1 MRMLYHRKWDD
12 KSIMDHI
19 LARYKVEPLHHHCY
33 VNKYPDIHAAACR
46 LFGSWKNAIEACGID
61 YSEVRKYRE
70 WSVKKILEEIKKAS
84 KAKKSLNSKYIQDNN
99 RPLYMA
105 AIKRFKSWGK
115 AVHAAGFDYKKIRLR
130 RNMEPAEIK
139 KEIQELY
146 KKGVDLAYPFMRE
159 NYQYLLANG
168 MKKIGDGSWALARKK
183 SGILE
188 NYRLSK
194 HKRKIKA
201 AKKTTLKT
209 VRKNNKKN
217 TKPGKNNSKGKR
229 K

>member
-1 MRMLYHRKWDD
+1 
-12 KSIMDHI
+12 
-19 LARYKVEPLHHHCY
+19 
-33 VNKYPDIHAAACR
+33 
-46 LFGSWKNAIEACGID
+46 
-61 YSEVRKYRE
+61 
-70 WSVKKILEEIKKAS
+70 
-84 KAKKSLNSKYIQDNN
+84 
-99 RPLYMA
+99 
-105 AIKRFKSWGK
+105 
-115 AVHAAGFDYKKIRLR
+115 
-130 RNMEPAEIK
+130 
-139 KEIQELY
+139 
-146 KKGVDLAYPFMRE
+146 

-188 NYRLSK
+188 NYRLPK